1 MTTLSNRQLNRAT
14 LARQLLLQRT
24 AMPVIDA
31 VDLLIGL
38 QAQTTNGPYQALW
51 NRLAGFTPDA
61 LTAPIFDKSLLRA
74 TTMRTTLHLHTTPD
88 LLSIRP
94 LVQPMLDRTFL
105 SVAKSRAANADRPAV
120 HARGVALLD
129 QQPMTAGELG
139 KQLTRT
145 WPEGDPLVLAQV
157 LQCLETLIQIPPTR
171 IWGHGGAPL
180 LSRLENWLGR
190 GLSQPIDLQRLILRY
205 LAAFGPASVND
216 MQTWSG
222 LTRLASIFESLRP
235 QLVTF
240 TGEDGRTLYDLPD
253 APRPDVD
260 TPAPVRFLPEYDN
273 VFLGYADRL
282 RIQPPEAKR
291 LMPMVNGYPSTF
303 TVDGFI
309 AGKWSL
315 ARDKDNARL
324 TIIPFKP
331 LRKSELAEVE
341 QEGRAMAQFLT
352 DGKAVIE
359 TEFTPVP
366 D

>member
-1 MTTLSNRQLNRAT
+1 MTTLTNRQLNRAT

-51 NRLAGFTPDA
+51 SRLDGFTPA
-61 LTAPIFDKSLLRA
+61 SLTAAILDKSLLRA
-74 TTMRTTLHLHTTPD
+74 TTMRSTLHLHTVPD

-94 LVQPMLDRTFL
+94 LVQPMLERTFL
-105 SVAKSRAANADRPAV
+105 SAAKASATNAARPAL

-139 KQLTRT
+139 KQLVQS
-145 WPEGDPLVLAQV
+145 WPDGDPRVLAQV

-180 LSRLENWLGR
+180 LSRLENWLGC
-190 GLSQPIDLQRLILRY
+190 GLAEPADLKQLTLRY
-205 LAAFGPASVND
+205 LAAFGPASISD
-216 MQTWSG
+216 MQTWCG
-222 LTRLASIFESLRP
+222 LTRLAPILESLRP
-235 QLVTF
+235 QLATF
-240 TGEDGRTLYDLPD
+240 TAEDGRTLYDLPD
-253 APRPDVD
+253 AARPDAD

-273 VFLGYADRL
+273 VLLGYANRL

-291 LMPMVNGYPSTF
+291 LMPMVNGYPPTF
-303 TVDGFI
+303 THDGFI

-315 ARDKDNARL
+315 ARRKDNVRL
-324 TIIPFKP
+324 TIIQFKR
-331 LRKSELAEVE
+331 LRQRALAEVE
-341 QEGRAMAQFLT
+341 QEGRAMAHFLT
-352 DGKAVIE
+352 EGKAVIDA
-359 TEFTPVP
+359 EFVAAPA
-366 D
+366 

>member
-24 AMPVIDA
+24 AKPVIDA

-51 NRLAGFTPDA
+51 NRLDGFTPAA
-61 LTAPIFDKSLLRA
+61 LTAAILDKSLLRA
-74 TTMRTTLHLHTTPD
+74 TTMRSTLHLHTTPD

-105 SVAKSRAANADRPAV
+105 SVAKSRAASADRPAV
-120 HARGVALLD
+120 HSRGVALLD

-139 KQLTRT
+139 KQLARS
-145 WPEGDPLVLAQV
+145 WPGGDPLVLAQV
-157 LQCLETLIQIPPTR
+157 VQCLETLVQIPPTR

-190 GLSQPIDLQRLILRY
+190 GLAEPIELQHLTLRY
-205 LAAFGPASVND
+205 LAAFGPAGVSD

-222 LTRLASIFESLRP
+222 LTRLAPIFESLRP
-235 QLVTF
+235 QLQIF
-240 TGEDGRTLYDLPD
+240 TAEDGRTLFDLPD
-253 APRPDVD
+253 APRPDAD

-291 LMPMVNGYPSTF
+291 QMPMVNGYPSTF
-303 TVDGFI
+303 TLDGFI

-315 ARDKDNARL
+315 ARKKDMARL
-324 TIIPFKP
+324 TIAPFTP
-331 LRKSELAEVE
+331 LGKRDRAAVE
-341 QEGRAMAQFLT
+341 QEGHAMAHFLT
-352 DGKAVIE
+352 DGNSAIE
-359 TEFTPVP
+359 TEFAPVP